1 MIYSVNFMELTERI
15 NPLAFSKYLKDT
27 GWDLFPSKKTQIR
40 IFQCEKNNDFFQV
53 IIPLEKKLADYK
65 EAMYK
70 AITNVANAEKKSVEQ
85 VMLYLL
91 NPSTDI
97 IKIRLDKKEIETG
110 NILFD
115 DAIRMYENVKKLLAA
130 TALDI
135 LHPRK
140 YHQGRPDD
148 SVMQFLSS
156 CRFGQTEIGSY
167 VVSVVCPFAELD
179 EKDGYKQ
186 LSIFSDEEQCANS
199 LTRQVTN
206 RVMDNIYQIKKHIDE
221 GDMDYLMSQEG
232 EGAISANFYE
242 ALAGL
247 NFDSEGS
254 DVEFVAEWSPAVRN
268 DKCINS
274 KIILT
279 HDYYQP
285 IETAVNKLREETKA
299 TTKIL
304 GRIRKLESSPD
315 VAKRKVGKITV
326 VYLDENDKPK
336 NVSVQLEKSDYDKAI
351 VAHEK
356 GLHVEI
362 VGELKR
368 INNRT
373 SSMSC
378 ESFGIID

>member
-1 MIYSVNFMELTERI
+1 MIYSVNFMDLTESI

-27 GWDLFPSKKTQIR
+27 GWALYPSKKSHIR
-40 IFQCEKNNDFFQV
+40 IFQCEKNGEFYQV
-53 IIPLEKKLADYK
+53 IVPLEKKLADYK

-135 LHPRK
+135 LHPKK
-140 YHQGRPDD
+140 YHQGRLDD

-186 LSIFSDEEQCANS
+186 LSIFSDEEQCASS

-221 GDMDYLMSQEG
+221 GDMDCLMSQEG
-232 EGAISANFYE
+232 EGTISANFYE

-274 KIILT
+274 KIVLT

-285 IETAVNKLREETKA
+285 IETAVNRLREETKA
-299 TTKIL
+299 TTKII

-362 VGELKR
+362 VGVLKR